1 MKKILRYILLLT
13 IGAACTNKEELE
25 LEELPDARLSA
36 ALSSY
41 QQKLVGAANGW
52 DAYLFPKD
60 GGGATFHFKF
70 TDNNRV
76 TTYADINTSTAT
88 TPMESSYRLKATQL
102 PSLYFDTYTY
112 LHQLAD
118 PDPEVLGGTQGAGFS
133 SDFEFSIL
141 SASEDTIK
149 LKGNLNGSNMT
160 LVRAKEPNASAN
172 VAKAYATNNA
182 LQKISEFT
190 YYYNV
195 LTLGGKQYQ
204 FTLNPE
210 VQSISF
216 YYNEN
221 GFKQFTTKYAASA
234 TGLILEQPF
243 VDGALRATEFHD
255 INIDVAAKR
264 ITLTTS
270 TTTGTTA
277 NVTTPLVIDPDAATR
292 MYNAGTYYYSATGFT
307 MAGKTDAHNLSS
319 IPGFEGVYYYP
330 GYGSGYDALL
340 FLYET
345 NNESKIYGPAFS
357 TRLGTDGKMTFY
369 GHVGNFGT
377 APPELHLTTI
387 TAVRTQF
394 LNTNGYYVYQT
405 GETSYDLVSVA
416 NGRNWI
422 RFQ

>member
-13 IGAACTNKEELE
+13 MGAACTNKEKLE

-41 QQKLVGAANGW
+41 QQQLVGAANGW

-70 TDNNRV
+70 TDKNRV
-76 TTYADINTSTAT
+76 TTYADINNSTAT

-141 SASEDTIK
+141 STSEDTIK

-160 LVRAKEPNASAN
+160 LVRAKEADASAN
-172 VAKAYATNNA
+172 VARAYATNNA

-255 INIDVAAKR
+255 IDIAVAAKR
-264 ITLTTS
+264 ITLTTG

-292 MYNAGTYYYSATGFT
+292 MITSGNYFISNSGFV
-307 MAGKTDAHNLSS
+307 MAGVNNAHDLIS
-319 IPGFEGVYYYP
+319 ISGFEGLLYYP
-330 GYGSGYDALL
+330 QYSSGYDVL
-340 FLYET
+340 FFT
-345 NNESKIYGPAFS
+345 FNNNQAFLPAF
-357 TRLGTDGKMTFY
+357 TNQVDPNGKITFRY
-369 GHVGNFGT
+369 RGDFNETLPGEPHDANIFK
-377 APPELHLTTI
+377 TI
-387 TAVRTQF
+387 SQF
-394 LNTNGYYVYQT
+394 AISSGYYVYQT